1 MNILLQM
8 LMLQNQLLFTY
19 LITNNKIN
27 CGGWEDI
34 VNDLLSIFQNPEMI
48 FMAICSAISALIIPV
63 VIYLIIS
70 DK

>member
-1 MNILLQM
+1 MYLL
-8 LMLQNQLLFTY
+8 
-19 LITNNKIN
+19 TNNKIN

-63 VIYLIIS
+63 FIYLIIS

>member
-1 MNILLQM
+1 MYLL
-8 LMLQNQLLFTY
+8 
-19 LITNNKIN
+19 TNNKIN
-27 CGGWEDI
+27 CGSWEDI

>member
-1 MNILLQM
+1 M

-19 LITNNKIN
+19 LLTNNKIN
-27 CGGWEDI
+27 YDGWEDI

-48 FMAICSAISALIIPV
+48 FMAICSVISALIIPV

>member
-1 MNILLQM
+1 MLALQSQQLFMYLL
-8 LMLQNQLLFTY
+8 
-19 LITNNKIN
+19 TNNKIN
-27 CGGWEDI
+27 CGSWEDI